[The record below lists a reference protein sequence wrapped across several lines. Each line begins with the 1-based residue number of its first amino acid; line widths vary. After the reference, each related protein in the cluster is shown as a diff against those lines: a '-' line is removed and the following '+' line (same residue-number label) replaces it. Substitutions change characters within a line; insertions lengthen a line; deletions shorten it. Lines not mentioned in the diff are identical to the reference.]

1 MLTQRD
7 AAIVIQRDAQHPI
20 HDTFDEH
27 RTPALIPT
35 QRVAV
40 IPIERVGQHLRSGST
55 RRLSVYRVFARPTQW
70 RLIMSDS
77 AAMQPSTVVSMPVTL
92 ADVLRG
98 VEPMGDLSVFVID
111 DLTVDEEDAFFATLE
126 DA

>member
-1 MLTQRD
+1 
-7 AAIVIQRDAQHPI
+7 
-20 HDTFDEH
+20 
-27 RTPALIPT
+27 
-35 QRVAV
+35 
-40 IPIERVGQHLRSGST
+40 
-55 RRLSVYRVFARPTQW
+55 
-70 RLIMSDS
+70 MSDS

>member
-1 MLTQRD
+1 MARLVDADDDEAERELYEAVADPKFVALERDQRRYRG
-7 AAIVIQRDAQHPI
+7 A
-20 HDTFDEH
+20 F
-27 RTPALIPT
+27 
-35 QRVAV
+35 
-40 IPIERVGQHLRSGST
+40 T
-55 RRLSVYRVFARPTQW
+55 RRVSVYRVLARPTQW

-92 ADVLRG
+92 ADVLGG